1 MKEAAGIALGV
12 VVGAFEVVAVGVLL
26 AIGFHLGAKIIEKV
40 EGQQK
45 LTNGRTRGMK
55 LAGARV

>member
-1 MKEAAGIALGV
+1 MKEAAGIAVGV

-45 LTNGRTRGMK
+45 LSNSRHAK